1 MAITSTDDD
10 DDYDDADDESATGDF
25 LQSYLSNLQDI
36 EDDDDDDDDAS
47 ATKPFETIIPQQQ
60 QHQWFAK
67 NNATTTAVRTLEE
80 LMQILPTCAN
90 VHDVQSILASTM
102 GTMALCRGEHG
113 KKLHQAGAV
122 TALSQLLYRMHKDG
136 KYNDNNDDRLRLL
149 LPILAA
155 IRDLSCG
162 NPTIRA
168 DFHHLLPDLTELL
181 LHRNNGEEEDDDAK
195 AGNDSGVVS
204 SLPFQTALVGTIRN
218 LAHSNGRNGRRL
230 HELGVTTWL
239 VSYLLQHNN
248 APPPPSSPDRE
259 LYFRTV
265 GTILAIVE
273 KVDAAIPM
281 AMAVTEQCLMDES
294 SSSSSS
300 KAASKLYHPGLLKL
314 IRSSHEQQPQN
325 RYATLLH
332 QEVQRQAA
340 ARLREE
346 QRRRTN
352 DR

>member
-1 MAITSTDDD
+1 MTITYTDDD
-10 DDYDDADDESATGDF
+10 DDDDADDEESAPGDF
-25 LQSYLSNLQDI
+25 LQSYLRNLQEIAI
-36 EDDDDDDDDAS
+36 EIEDDDDDAS
-47 ATKPFETIIPQQQ
+47 ATKLLETIPPQP
-60 QHQWFAK
+60 QHHCFAK
-67 NNATTTAVRTLEE
+67 TNATTARTLEE
-80 LMQILPTCAN
+80 LMEILPTAN
-90 VHDVQSILASTM
+90 VEDAQTILLSTM

-122 TALSQLLYRMHKDG
+122 VALTQLLYRMR
-136 KYNDNNDDRLRLL
+136 NNGGNYTDYHDDILLLRLM

-181 LHRNNGEEEDDDAK
+181 FQPNNGVREEDAA
-195 AGNDSGVVS
+195 AGDDSGIAS

-230 HELGVTTWL
+230 HELGVTTHL
-239 VSYLLQHNN
+239 VLYLQQFN

-259 LYFRTV
+259 LYFRSV

-273 KVDAAIPM
+273 KVDAAIPV

-294 SSSSSS
+294 LSSSSS
-300 KAASKLYHPGLLKL
+300 KAASSKLYHPGLLKL
-314 IRSSHEQQPQN
+314 IRSSHERQPQN
-325 RYATLLH
+325 RYATLLQ
-332 QEVQRQAA
+332 QEAQRQVV

-346 QRRRTN
+346 QRLPK
-352 DR
+352 